1 MDLDD
6 ILVTDAELNV
16 VDSGAW
22 VAPDNAGDLELFV
35 CGMGSKEVRKA
46 AQAKQAA
53 MRAKN
58 RGKELTDEQNHKNG
72 EELLFE
78 VVLKNWRGLKQNGKD
93 VPYSKEKAKELIT
106 SRNFKRFS
114 ELVFECA
121 SKIDADAKAFV
132 EASTKN

>member
-6 ILVTDAELNV
+6 ILVTDDEINI
-16 VDSGAW
+16 VDAGAW
-22 VAPDNAGDLELFV
+22 VAPDNAGELELFV

-72 EELLFE
+72 EELLYE
-78 VVLKNWRGLKQNGKD
+78 VVLKDWRGLKQNGKD

-106 SRNFKRFS
+106 SRNYKRFA
-114 ELVFECA
+114 EFVFECA

-132 EASTKN
+132 DSATKN